1 MSIESIID
9 NLNKDYI
16 YEEGIFDC
24 RKLYQN
30 KKKVLFL
37 CLDRYLKQNPN
48 IDYKKVLQLFYN
60 KIGFGE
66 AIEYNSNI
74 FASTNIFDEQ
84 FINNLIFLMINNKS
98 LKSYNN
104 IKNYFEI
111 KSELC
116 NNLYKNMDDSMLY
129 SFEYDG
135 EWLTFNDKE
144 KYLKCLIF
152 IKKYNVS
159 INFVEDFLYAFNN
172 DIENIEV
179 PKRISDLFKEISYI
193 YNTNNINE
201 LKQIFE
207 NSSTK
212 EVIDFYGLYNN
223 LADVFS
229 SIYLENCYKP
239 QKEDLLKEV
248 DGIQIYEAPEECF
261 MFVHVLGGF
270 FFDRINI
277 NSGYKND
284 WNSRKENFISMSA
297 IGPEFSETCD
307 IKDVCYGFYS
317 FNASDI
323 LGSSTKNLGMHQHTD
338 SYDYFYPY
346 PSVSLFG
353 DNRGYDKF
361 CLPHNLL
368 IESKKIHNPNS
379 HIHENEV
386 AYKRYDK
393 NGKIIQPDYIIYFSD
408 DNNEE
413 LFQKSMIAAKEFNV
427 PIVMV
432 SKKKWLKY
440 ENNFNEIN
448 NKMR

>member
-1 MSIESIID
+1 
-9 NLNKDYI
+9 
-16 YEEGIFDC
+16 
-24 RKLYQN
+24 
-30 KKKVLFL
+30 
-37 CLDRYLKQNPN
+37 
-48 IDYKKVLQLFYN
+48 
-60 KIGFGE
+60 
-66 AIEYNSNI
+66 
-74 FASTNIFDEQ
+74 
-84 FINNLIFLMINNKS
+84 
-98 LKSYNN
+98 
-104 IKNYFEI
+104 
-111 KSELC
+111 
-116 NNLYKNMDDSMLY
+116 ML
-129 SFEYDG
+129 
-135 EWLTFNDKE
+135 
-144 KYLKCLIF
+144 
-152 IKKYNVS
+152 
-159 INFVEDFLYAFNN
+159 
-172 DIENIEV
+172 
-179 PKRISDLFKEISYI
+179 
-193 YNTNNINE
+193 
-201 LKQIFE
+201 
-207 NSSTK
+207 
-212 EVIDFYGLYNN
+212 
-223 LADVFS
+223 
-229 SIYLENCYKP
+229 
-239 QKEDLLKEV
+239 
-248 DGIQIYEAPEECF
+248 
-261 MFVHVLGGF
+261 VHVLGGF

-413 LFQKSMIAAKEFNV
+413 LFQKSMIAAKDFNV

-432 SKKKWLKY
+432 SKKKWLKC
-440 ENNFNEIN
+440 ENNINKIN
-448 NKMR
+448 NKRR